1 LVYNYSR
8 KTKFCAEYGSMDIY
22 YNFSHPI
29 ILSLTF
35 CPAQGYPL
43 KILAPIPLGVINPQH
58 QPFISPI
65 FNENI
70 EPAMI

>member
-1 LVYNYSR
+1 
-8 KTKFCAEYGSMDIY
+8 MDIY

-29 ILSLTF
+29 ILSHTF

-43 KILAPIPLGVINPQH
+43 RILAPTFLGVINRQH

-70 EPAMI
+70 EFAMI